1 MTISL
6 PAKSEPDLPVTMS
19 APITPAQFY
28 GGPGLRRSSRSKTTL
43 FSSVEKVPRKRS
55 ASTNP
60 VADTSVKVLKKQKLE
75 EKKANTV
82 LVHEKRATR
91 DVAMGTWLR
100 AHRDYF
106 EPLLPSVSTIEPF
119 LASRTS
125 AAPVKFHS
133 LQVQPDDIK
142 GGEMKDYQLHGLSFL
157 VYMYKNGMNC
167 ILGDE
172 MGLGKTLQT
181 LSLFAYIKQH
191 SSSHDAPHLVICPLS
206 VLSSWEAEAARWLPS
221 MRTLRFHG
229 PSVQRT
235 MIKKTFLEK
244 SFDIVLTTY
253 EAFSVELSW
262 FKSRRWNYCVL
273 DEGHKIKNSGTLVA
287 QNLQS
292 IGSLYRLILT
302 GTPVQNNLVEVWGLL
317 HFLYPNIFTVKTE
330 QKFLE
335 SFDLGRGIY
344 DVPFLGAVQKLLSVI
359 MLRRTKSV
367 VSVDVPPR
375 DEVTVFIPLTEAQR
389 FWHYRLFHR
398 IDIVDLEQIFDP
410 QLEVDSRAANEGRRE
425 VLSHLLNDVHNRTT
439 QDKKLWQRLSF
450 ILMQLRML
458 CDHPYLLPDAQPDP
472 YTNGEHVVASSSKM
486 IAIDKILADVLPKGE
501 RVIIFSQWTG
511 MLDLLED
518 FMTLRN
524 IRFARLDGSTCRPRR
539 NLDIRLFQREN
550 SPYQVF
556 LISTQAGGLGI
567 NLTKAQNVIVCDS
580 SWNPQN
586 DLQAIARA
594 HRIGQT
600 KTVKVYRL
608 ICRGS
613 VEDQMLDRLRRKLF
627 LSLKIMDGDSSSS
640 ENASLGLTELKDILR
655 KGSSALS
662 SSDDGMNLSRFLDAS
677 LSDILD
683 VSRARE
689 DARDAKLKQTTEE
702 DESAVSKDLV
712 LSAEEEERQLLSGI
726 AQVKCRLFEGKVVEK
741 ATHVES
747 IALESN
753 IQKRARSNNTV
764 TISGMTFIVDGP
776 SPDDIQEK
784 AQQRQRDMIE
794 AKKAKKKKRQ
804 WENEDWCIHCREGG
818 ELVTCDHCPRV
829 FHAECYGISQS
840 EANKKAFLVCRQ
852 HSCCEC
858 SRSTAQS
865 GGMLYKCR
873 TCPRAFCEDCLPD
886 EINDVGDTLPEYQLL
901 NYGPTPT
908 SFYIQCHYCDIQAK
922 EDPVWWSE
930 WQAEIAKAE
939 KEVKK
944 VLGK

>member
-1 MTISL
+1 MTIPVPTES
-6 PAKSEPDLPVTMS
+6 DLLVTTS
-19 APITPAQFY
+19 APIPPSHFY
-28 GGPGLRRSSRSKTTL
+28 GESGSVRRSSRPKTSL
-43 FSSVEKVPRKRS
+43 FSSVTKMPRKRS
-55 ASTNP
+55 ASTNLGT
-60 VADTSVKVLKKQKLE
+60 DTSMKILKKQKLE

-82 LVHEKRATR
+82 LVHEKRVAR
-91 DVAMGTWLR
+91 DIAMGNWLR
-100 AHRDYF
+100 ANRDYF
-106 EPLLPSVSTIEPF
+106 EPLLPSITTFEHYLGPG
-119 LASRTS
+119 TS
-125 AAPVKFHS
+125 GAPVKFHS
-133 LQVQPDDIK
+133 LQVQPNDIK

-157 VYMYKNGMNC
+157 VWMYKNGMNC

-181 LSLFAYIKQH
+181 LSLFAYIKEN
-191 SSSHDAPHLVICPLS
+191 SSSHDDPHLVICPLS

-221 MRTLRFHG
+221 MRTVRFHG
-229 PSVQRT
+229 PSAQRT
-235 MIKKTFLEK
+235 MIKKTFLEN

-253 EAFSVELSW
+253 DAFSAEVSW
-262 FKSRRWNYCVL
+262 FKSRRWTYCVL
-273 DEGHKIKNSGTLVA
+273 DEGHKIKNSGTQVA

-292 IGSLYRLILT
+292 IGSLYRLVLT

-317 HFLYPNIFTVKTE
+317 HFLYPNIFTAKTE

-335 SFDLGRGIY
+335 SFDLSKGIY

-375 DEVTVFIPLTEAQR
+375 DETTVFIPLTEAQR
-389 FWHYRLFHR
+389 FWHYRLLYR
-398 IDIVDLEQIFDP
+398 IDMVDLEQIFDP
-410 QLEVDSRAANEGRRE
+410 QLELDNKTANEGRRE
-425 VLSHLLNDVHNRTT
+425 VLSHLQNDVNNGTT

-472 YTNGEHVVASSSKM
+472 YTKGEHIVASSSKM

-518 FMTLRN
+518 FMVLRN
-524 IRFARLDGSTCRPRR
+524 IRFARLDGSTTRPRR
-539 NLDIRLFQREN
+539 NLDIKLFQREK

-567 NLTKAQNVIVCDS
+567 NLTKAQNVIMCDS

-640 ENASLGLTELKDILR
+640 ENPSLGLTELKDILR

-662 SSDDGMNLSRFLDAS
+662 SSDDHMNLGRFLDAS
-677 LSDILD
+677 LSDILGA
-683 VSRARE
+683 SRARE
-689 DARDAKLKQTTEE
+689 DARDAKMKQNAGK
-702 DESAVSKDLV
+702 DDSAIAKDLV

-726 AQVKCRLFEGKVVEK
+726 AQVKCRLFEGNIVEK
-741 ATHVES
+741 AKHVEDIVPKLS
-747 IALESN
+747 T
-753 IQKRARSNNTV
+753 QKRARNDNTV

-776 SPDDIQEK
+776 SPEDIQER
-784 AQQRQRDMIE
+784 AQQRQRDIME
-794 AKKAKKKKRQ
+794 VKKAKKKKRQ
-804 WENEDWCIHCREGG
+804 WENEDWCVHCREGG

-829 FHAECYGISQS
+829 FHAECYGISQR
-840 EANKKAFLVCRQ
+840 EANKRAFLVCKQ

-865 GGMLYKCR
+865 GGMLYRCR

-886 EINDVGDTLPEYQLL
+886 EINDVGDVLPEYQLL
-901 NYGPTPT
+901 NYGQTPT
-908 SFYIQCHYCDIQAK
+908 AFYIQCHFCDIQAK
-922 EDPVWWSE
+922 EDPTWWSE
-930 WQAEIAKAE
+930 WQVEIAKAE
-939 KEVKK
+939 KEVNKS
-944 VLGK
+944 LGK

>member
-1 MTISL
+1 MTIPL
-6 PAKSEPDLPVTMS
+6 PAESESNLPVTMS
-19 APITPAQFY
+19 APITPTQFY
-28 GGPGLRRSSRSKTTL
+28 GGSSLRRSSRPKTTL
-43 FSSVEKVPRKRS
+43 FSSAAKVPRKRS
-55 ASTNP
+55 ASTNLG
-60 VADTSVKVLKKQKLE
+60 ADTSVKILKKQKLE

-82 LVHEKRATR
+82 LVHEKRAAR
-91 DVAMGTWLR
+91 DVAMGNWLR
-100 AHRDYF
+100 ARRDYF
-106 EPLLPSVSTIEPF
+106 EPLLPSFMTIEHF
-119 LASRTS
+119 LASGTS
-125 AAPVKFHS
+125 GAPVKFHS

-157 VYMYKNGMNC
+157 VCMYKNGMNC

-181 LSLFAYIKQH
+181 LSLFAYIKQN

-229 PSVQRT
+229 PSAQRT

-253 EAFSVELSW
+253 DAFSVEVSW

-292 IGSLYRLILT
+292 IGSLYRLVLT

-317 HFLYPNIFTVKTE
+317 HFLYPNIFTAKTE

-335 SFDLGRGIY
+335 SFDLSKGIY
-344 DVPFLGAVQKLLSVI
+344 NVPFLGAVQKLLSVI

-389 FWHYRLFHR
+389 FWHYRLLHR
-398 IDIVDLEQIFDP
+398 IDMVDLEQIFDP
-410 QLEVDSRAANEGRRE
+410 QLELDSRTANEGRRE
-425 VLSHLLNDVHNRTT
+425 VLSHLQNDVNNRTT

-458 CDHPYLLPDAQPDP
+458 CDHPYLVPDAQPDP
-472 YTNGEHVVASSSKM
+472 YTTGEHIVASSSKL

-524 IRFARLDGSTCRPRR
+524 IRFARLDGSTSRPRR
-539 NLDIRLFQREN
+539 NLDIKLFQRET

-567 NLTKAQNVIVCDS
+567 NLTKAQNVIMCDS

-662 SSDDGMNLSRFLDAS
+662 SSDDDMNLGRFLDAS

-683 VSRARE
+683 LSRARE
-689 DARDAKLKQTTEE
+689 DARDAKLKLNTGE
-702 DESAVSKDLV
+702 DESVVSKDLV

-726 AQVKCRLFEGKVVEK
+726 AQVKCRLFEGNVVEK
-741 ATHVES
+741 AKHVEN
-747 IALESN
+747 IALELST
-753 IQKRARSNNTV
+753 QKRARSNNTV

-776 SPDDIQEK
+776 SPEDIQEK
-784 AQQRQRDMIE
+784 AQQRQRDMME

-840 EANKKAFLVCRQ
+840 EANKRAFLVCRQ

-901 NYGPTPT
+901 NYGQTPT
-908 SFYIQCHYCDIQAK
+908 SFYIQCHFCDIQAK
-922 EDPVWWSE
+922 EDPIWWSE
-930 WQAEIAKAE
+930 WQVEIAKAE
-939 KEVKK
+939 KEVNK